1 MKKYSEILRKCP
13 LFDGIEED
21 EISAMLSCL
30 GARVDHFDKR
40 YTIFAEG
47 RPAKYI
53 GIVLSGK
60 AQIEQMDYFGNRS
73 IIATIGEAELFGEA
87 FACAEMNSLPVSVVA
102 SESCEVMIIDVMRI
116 MHTCEKGCG
125 FHERLIFNLMKDL
138 ASKAVIFQRKL
149 EIVTKRSTRE
159 KLLTYLT
166 MQAKASGTKRMEIPF
181 DRQGLADYLGVDRSG
196 LSAEIGKLRTE
207 GVLRC
212 RKNVFEL
219 I

>member
-60 AQIEQMDYFGNRS
+60 AQIELMDYFGNRS

-116 MHTCEKGCG
+116 MHTCEKRCG

-166 MQAKASGTKRMEIPF
+166 MQAKVSGTKRMEIPF